1 MGGRVYKTVD
11 DVAEILVNIYI
22 HIYLVDRSTTYNSI
36 SV

>member
-11 DVAEILVNIYI
+11 DVAEILVNICI
-22 HIYLVDRSTTYNSI
+22 HIYLVDRRTPYNSI